1 MADPYAPIARRF
13 KRETKTHTMTVLLD
27 QGLHRH
33 VHFQPRTGSSA
44 YWFDLITVPGALIF
58 QGDGE
63 SFVFR
68 RVRDMFEFFRSNP
81 DRSTARINPH
91 HWSEKLTDGRNRVQ
105 TYSRKVF
112 DQHVKDVLADARQW
126 GDRPRGLVKAVR
138 EEILESP
145 DADYEDSARALL
157 SEFEFY
163 LDEAHRYD
171 AATKPDFQFSDTWE
185 WDLRDY
191 DWWFLWA
198 CHAIV
203 WGIARYDEARKT
215 QQADALPQAREV
227 PVIVTVEP
235 VGGVL

>member
-1 MADPYAPIARRF
+1 MRDPYAATGRRF
-13 KRETKTHTMTVLLD
+13 KRDTAKHQMTIVLD

-33 VHFQPRTGSSA
+33 LHFAGPGGSE

-63 SFVFR
+63 SYVFR
-68 RVRDMFEFFRSNP
+68 RLRDMFEFFRSNP
-81 DRSTARINPH
+81 DRNVMRINPH
-91 HWSEKLTDGRNRVQ
+91 YWSEKLTDGRARVKV
-105 TYSRKVF
+105 YSPDVLK
-112 DQHVKDVLADARQW
+112 QHVKDVLADARQW

-138 EEILESP
+138 EEILESGEI
-145 DADYEDSARALL
+145 DYEDSARALL
-157 SEFEFY
+157 RDFEFY
-163 LDEAHRYD
+163 VDEADRYNLD
-171 AATKPDFQFSDTWE
+171 KKPDFVFSDTWE

-203 WGIARYDEARKT
+203 SGIAQYDRAKRS
-215 QQADALPQAREV
+215 ASRDAAPATA
-227 PVIVTVEP
+227 PVVVDVVP